1 MGGQVQTYN
10 FAISRFISLRDF
22 LVAKFA
28 AAAAKLFLLKAN
40 KLAGVWN
47 DREQEEIRVK
57 HDAILVVCIHF
68 VKQISVGVIKN

>member
-1 MGGQVQTYN
+1 ML
-10 FAISRFISLRDF
+10 LRDF
-22 LVAKFA
+22 LVAKFAAAA

-68 VKQISVGVIKN
+68 GKQISVGVIKN